1 MGLLHE
7 ILETLNNDQNLDSSN
22 IVEKIKQ
29 EFERKMDEL
38 YSQWDTCKY
47 EYKLY
52 EKEYQLWEGNN
63 FSLDCQFDSYH
74 LGTMLHIAAENGYE
88 RIVKHLKDRGAAVNL
103 LNKYKY
109 TPLHYAVKRDD
120 KDMLK
125 YLLGKGVDINCGCGI
140 LCVAVEV
147 GNKDMAKFLLDNG
160 ANINAKTEVREET
173 SLHIAIKKARVALQQ
188 GNIPDYEKYVEIIK
202 FLIERKADV
211 NAVSQHGSTPLG
223 YAIGSRGIAE
233 LLIKNGSNIDFQD
246 EDGDTL
252 LHNAAHNGNIEEIEF
267 LTENSANTDIKN
279 AQGVTPL
286 HRAAIRFQVD
296 TIKLLAAK
304 GAKIDII
311 DNLGQTPLHIAAH
324 LGSEKTILALI
335 ELGADPW
342 LEDNNGATPIDHY
355 VYERQAWQSRVDWG
369 FTQDR
374 PRETGYLMKLK
385 QAYNKDLFVRY
396 STLLLGA
403 VAAITLFTTGNIT
416 PDAPRMIG
424 AAAIVTVAALA
435 AGRITYEA
443 FKPSTKMAKVEYER
457 FVAAQ
462 QSPQ

>member
-1 MGLLHE
+1 M
-7 ILETLNNDQNLDSSN
+7 
-22 IVEKIKQ
+22 
-29 EFERKMDEL
+29 
-38 YSQWDTCKY
+38 
-47 EYKLY
+47 
-52 EKEYQLWEGNN
+52 
-63 FSLDCQFDSYH
+63 
-74 LGTMLHIAAENGYE
+74 
-88 RIVKHLKDRGAAVNL
+88 
-103 LNKYKY
+103 
-109 TPLHYAVKRDD
+109 
-120 KDMLK
+120 
-125 YLLGKGVDINCGCGI
+125 
-140 LCVAVEV
+140 
-147 GNKDMAKFLLDNG
+147 
-160 ANINAKTEVREET
+160 
-173 SLHIAIKKARVALQQ
+173 
-188 GNIPDYEKYVEIIK
+188 
-202 FLIERKADV
+202 
-211 NAVSQHGSTPLG
+211 
-223 YAIGSRGIAE
+223 
-233 LLIKNGSNIDFQD
+233 IKNGSNIDFQD

-279 AQGVTPL
+279 AQGDTPL
-286 HRAAIRFQVD
+286 HKAASLFQVD
-296 TIKLLAAK
+296 TIKFLAAK

-311 DNLGQTPLHIAAH
+311 DNLGQTPLHVAAH
-324 LGSEKTILALI
+324 LGSEKTILALV

-342 LEDNNGATPIDHY
+342 IEDNNGATPIDHY

-416 PDAPRMIG
+416 PDAPRIIG